1 MTTPPTITELNGK
14 RILITGGAGFI
25 GSRLTRALTAHGAEI
40 TLFDSLLEQ
49 VHGPDPQ
56 IDLPARLIVGDVRDH
71 AALEAAV
78 AAARPE
84 IVVHLAAETGTGQS
98 ADLPTRYTEV
108 NVVGTAAL
116 IEILKAQPAPP
127 GRVVL
132 AATRAVY
139 GEGAYR
145 DTAGRVFV
153 PQPRDAVAM
162 HAGRFAVYDTDGKEL
177 EPIPTDVTVPP
188 APGSVYGSSKL
199 MQEYLL
205 AQTPAP
211 WQNVMLR
218 LQNVYGPGQSL
229 RNPYTGVL
237 SIFSSQVMNGQ
248 TLNIYED
255 GEIYRDFV
263 FIDDVV
269 AAFVAAC
276 HGTALLGGTFNI
288 GTGVPTSILD
298 AAKLIL
304 IELGRSPEDVRISGR
319 FRAGDIRYAV
329 ADISRTLATGAW
341 APEVGHKEGI
351 ARLVEWAKAEFEK
364 TKG

>member
-1 MTTPPTITELNGK
+1 MTSPPIIAALSSK

-25 GSRLTRALTAHGAEI
+25 GSRLTRALASHGAEI
-40 TLFDSLLEQ
+40 TLFDNLLEQ

-56 IDLPARLIVGDVRDH
+56 INLPAQLIVGDVRDH
-71 AALEAAV
+71 AALETAV
-78 AAARPE
+78 AASRPE

-116 IEILKAQPAPP
+116 IEILRAQPQPP
-127 GRVVL
+127 ERFIL

-145 DTAGRVFV
+145 DAGGRVFV
-153 PQPRDAVAM
+153 PHPRDAAAM
-162 HAGRFAVYDTDGKEL
+162 QAGRFAVYDADGTAL

-188 APGSVYGSSKL
+188 SPGSVYGSSKL

-205 AQTPAP
+205 AQTPSP
-211 WQNVMLR
+211 WQSVMLR

-248 TLNIYED
+248 TINVYED

-263 FIDDVV
+263 FVDDVV

-276 HGTALLGGTFNI
+276 HEEAMLGGTFNI
-288 GTGVPTSILD
+288 GTGEPTSILD

-304 IELGRSPEDVRISGR
+304 TELGRSPDEVQISGQ

-341 APEVGHKEGI
+341 SPKVGHAEGI

-364 TKG
+364 NKA